1 MTLAG
6 TDDEPDSSDTLT
18 ADVDQSLS
26 QQQQPSVDEDDDTE
40 ITESVVDN
48 DGQQQAK
55 PELRYQYSEGLSVC
69 LSDVRILKVSVCLSV
84 ISIAKVWLSLQCDT
98 ETTEPVV
105 DNDGQQQAK
114 PELRYQY
121 SEGLSVCLMSVF
133 SKSSPS
139 VSPLSVLLRSES
151 VSPMLVFRRSDIWL

>member
-1 MTLAG
+1 VCVGWQSSSPVTLAG

-26 QQQQPSVDEDDDTE
+26 QQQQPSVDED
-40 ITESVVDN
+40 N
-48 DGQQQAK
+48 
-55 PELRYQYSEGLSVC
+55 
-69 LSDVRILKVSVCLSV
+69 
-84 ISIAKVWLSLQCDT
+84 DT

-121 SEGLSVCLMSVF
+121 SEGLSVCLISVF

-139 VSPLSVLLRSES
+139 VSPLSVLLRSDCLS
-151 VSPMLVFRRSDIWL
+151 NVGLQKV